1 MKNLFTAIA
10 KHNAR
15 QRARQELD
23 NLTDRELA
31 DIGISRSEIPG
42 IVRNS
47 YV

>member
-1 MKNLFTAIA
+1 MKNLFKTIA

-15 QRARQELD
+15 QRARKELD
-23 NLTDRELA
+23 SLTDRELA

-42 IVRNS
+42 IVRDS